1 MMMLKVYRVDAATRC
16 RREVYRLTIPTGDPE
31 RLADS
36 LAFPTC
42 SCPRCRAV
50 R

>member
-1 MMMLKVYRVDAATRC
+1 MMLKVYRVDAATRR
-16 RREVYRLTIPTGDPE
+16 RREVWRLTVPTGDPE

-36 LAFPTC
+36 LAFPPC
-42 SCPRCRAV
+42 SCPRCRIV